1 MALLI
6 NACIYIT
13 DKKHGNTFTVFL
25 FCKILYIKWSF
36 CNTQNYRSYKNHN
49 IGDGPLFLEGWGGV
63 GWVLAIFWGM
73 KCFLTFRLC
82 MFFQWAKACV
92 RIILKSQTQDLESR
106 KCVLYFFHC
115 VFPCTIFAAL
125 AVQEFLGENCSN
137 PPGPY
142 LIKIIVFPL

>member
-82 MFFQWAKACV
+82 MFFLVGKSLCKNYFKKSNTRPGEQKVRALLFSLCV
-92 RIILKSQTQDLESR
+92 PLHNFCCFGSTGIFGRKLLKS
-106 KCVLYFFHC
+106 
-115 VFPCTIFAAL
+115 PW
-125 AVQEFLGENCSN
+125 
-137 PPGPY
+137 
-142 LIKIIVFPL
+142 PLPH